1 MKAVVLAGG
10 YAKRLQPVLRNIPKP
25 LLPVKDKAIVDY
37 IVEKLFELKG
47 VDEII
52 VLTNRRLAGQFREW
66 AKNRKYRGIKI
77 IAEPS
82 RHEEEKLGSLGAIAW
97 LISIKRL
104 EEDCLIIGG
113 DNLFTSSLK
122 PVMKFYGKIRAPLLV
137 VYDLRSKR
145 LAREY
150 SVVKL
155 DSKSRVIGFV
165 EKPEKPD
172 STLIGTCI
180 YVMPKKI
187 LKMLHEYLR
196 EKGNPDSPGHFI
208 QWLHKRTNVYGYR
221 LKGQWHD
228 VGTPR
233 TYRKA
238 RETFR
243 PIRSKA

>member
-10 YAKRLQPVLRNIPKP
+10 YAKRLQPVLRDIPKP
-25 LLPVKDKAIVDY
+25 LLPVKGKPIVDY
-37 IVEKLFELKG
+37 IVEKLFKLKEI
-47 VDEII
+47 DEII
-52 VLTNRRLAGQFREW
+52 ILTNRRLAGRFREW
-66 AKNRKYRGIKI
+66 ARNRKYRGIKI
-77 IAEPS
+77 VAEPS

-97 LISIKRL
+97 LISIKKL

-122 PVMKFYGKIRAPLLV
+122 PVMEYHGKIRAPLLV

-155 DSKSRVIGFV
+155 DSKSRVVGFV
-165 EKPEKPD
+165 EKPKRPD

-180 YVMPKKI
+180 YVMPKRI
-187 LKMLHEYLR
+187 LKMLHKYLR
-196 EKGNPDSPGHFI
+196 EGENPDSPGHFI

-221 LKGQWHD
+221 LKGQWYD
-228 VGTPR
+228 IGTPK
-233 TYRKA
+233 TYQKA
-238 RETFR
+238 RETFQ
-243 PIRSKA
+243 PD